1 MQQVMLRSGQPLK
14 IWDQLEIIVGEGEQ
28 AGKYRARIEDFINGG
43 IVITSPE
50 YVEGN
55 TLLRQDIDVTVNIC
69 RDDAVY
75 QFSSQIRQR
84 TSTHRRY
91 LILTPPRN
99 VRRVQR
105 RLFVRIEAIERLE
118 YAAINPTLEWQDYE
132 DRATWHPSKT
142 VDISG
147 GGLLMKVGDDVS
159 VKDLIFLKIGF
170 FADLSLPDVVVG
182 VCRRIF
188 SRGRARLA
196 GIEIVLASRMEKY
209 FRRDEMRRLPRAV
222 LEFDGKAQD
231 RLVNYVFNKQI
242 EMRNKGVL

>member
-14 IWDQLEIIVGEGEQ
+14 IWDQLEIIVGDGEQ

-55 TLLRQDIDVTVNIC
+55 TLLRQDIDVTVNVC
-69 RDDAVY
+69 REDAVY
-75 QFSSQIRQR
+75 QFNSQIKQR
-84 TSTHRRY
+84 TSPQTKY

-105 RLFVRIEAIERLE
+105 RLFVRIEVIERVD
-118 YAAINPTLEWQDYE
+118 YAIINPTLEWQDYE
-132 DRATWHPSKT
+132 DRATWHVSKT
-142 VDISG
+142 VDVSG
-147 GGLLMKVGDDVS
+147 GGLLLKVEDEVS
-159 VKDLIFLKIGF
+159 IKDLMFLKVGF
-170 FADLSLPDVVVG
+170 FASLSLPEVVVG
-182 VCRRIF
+182 LCRRTF
-188 SRGRARLA
+188 VRNEDHLA
-196 GIEIVLASRMEKY
+196 GVEIVVASRLERFFK
-209 FRRDEMRRLPRAV
+209 REEMRRLPRSV
-222 LEFDGKAQD
+222 HEFDGKAQD